1 MIKFENTEVF
11 NFEGAFRGMRNP
23 LNSWD
28 KSDSVRCNDTY
39 SCEACKLCRDE
50 YDYLSDDNPFI
61 LGKNDLALAQ
71 KLINAGSD
79 HRKFMR
85 QIFVSVDITSWATWW
100 AEFDTYKVATVRNSC
115 SKMHKIHVKAFERSD
130 FSLEGVDALIDKK
143 GYPFGTTLKIYVDNI
158 IDTLETL
165 RNLFNKTGDKDYWRA
180 LLELLPHSYN
190 MRATVTLNYETLRNI
205 YFARR
210 NHKLDEWRVGFMEWI
225 DSLPYADELIKYGG

>member
-28 KSDSVRCNDTY
+28 KADSDFIPWDN
-39 SCEACKLCRDE
+39 SCVT
-50 YDYLSDDNPFI
+50 
-61 LGKNDLALAQ
+61 LGENDLALAQ
-71 KLINAGSD
+71 KLIKAGSD

-85 QIFVSVDITSWATWW
+85 QILVSVDITSWATWW

-115 SKMHKIHVKAFERSD
+115 SKMHKIHVKGFERSD
-130 FSLEGVDALIDKK
+130 FSLEGTTEVIFATSWA
-143 GYPFGTTLKIYVDNI
+143 FGTYLNKHVDDVI
-158 IDTLETL
+158 RTLEDLRTL
-165 RNLFNKTGDKDYWRA
+165 YNDTGCKMYWRA

-210 NHKLDEWRVGFMEWI
+210 NHKLDEWSVGFMEWI

>member
-1 MIKFENTEVF
+1 MIKFENTEVM
-11 NFEGAFRGMRNP
+11 NFKGAFRGMRNP

-28 KSDSVRCNDTY
+28 KSDSKKCECTCVECLYPCLRSNDCNI
-39 SCEACKLCRDE
+39 SFVIGE
-50 YDYLSDDNPFI
+50 
-61 LGKNDLALAQ
+61 NDLKLAQ
-71 KLINAGSD
+71 KLIKAGSD

-85 QIFVSVDITSWATWW
+85 QILVSVDITSWATWW

-115 SKMHKIHVKAFERSD
+115 SKMHKIHVKAFEKSD
-130 FSLEGVDALIDKK
+130 FSLEGTDELIESNDFFTSDMLRLHVD
-143 GYPFGTTLKIYVDNI
+143 
-158 IDTLETL
+158 DTLMILEHL
-165 RNLFNKTGDKDYWRA
+165 RQTFNKTHDKRYWRA

-210 NHKLDEWRVGFMEWI
+210 NHKLDEWSVGFMEWI